1 MANKV
6 LAILGRPNVGKSTL
20 FNRLVGSRKSIVS
33 PVEGVTRDRVYSTFD
48 WVGRDF
54 DIIDTGGFLPKEKD
68 IMNKHIQH
76 QAKIAIK
83 EADLIILLVDGRD
96 EITSSDRILADMV
109 IRSQKESILV
119 VNKIDSI
126 DQIQEVN
133 NFFQLGLGDPV
144 PISAA
149 HGRSL
154 GDMLDV
160 VVEKIPNTDKQ
171 IDIKKSDVDLAL
183 IGMPNVGKSSLM
195 NALLKE
201 DKSIVTDIAG
211 TTRDSIDSYIT
222 YFGKV
227 IKVIDTAGL
236 RKRSKV
242 NDDIEYYSAIRTNK
256 VVTDCNVTALMID
269 ANKGF
274 DKQDKDIVRSVINLG
289 KGLIIVVNKWDLI
302 DKDDS
307 TMKRM
312 KEDIHYEFSATRHYP
327 ILFTSVKNNLR
338 LQQILESALNV
349 YKRLTAKV
357 STPLLNEIM
366 QKIVN
371 NNPPPAVKGKHLK
384 IKYSAQTRH
393 SPPIFAIF
401 MNYPDLVPISY
412 KRYIENQ
419 LRNELDLEG
428 VPVKISFRKK

>member
-68 IMNKHIQH
+68 IMNKHIQQ

-83 EADLIILLVDGRD
+83 EADLIILLVDGKD

-126 DQIQEVN
+126 DQIQQAN

-160 VVEKIPNTDKQ
+160 VVQKIPNTDKQ
-171 IDIKKSDVDLAL
+171 IDIKK
-183 IGMPNVGKSSLM
+183 NF
-195 NALLKE
+195 
-201 DKSIVTDIAG
+201 
-211 TTRDSIDSYIT
+211 RSY
-222 YFGKV
+222 
-227 IKVIDTAGL
+227 
-236 RKRSKV
+236 S
-242 NDDIEYYSAIRTNK
+242 
-256 VVTDCNVTALMID
+256 
-269 ANKGF
+269 
-274 DKQDKDIVRSVINLG
+274 
-289 KGLIIVVNKWDLI
+289 
-302 DKDDS
+302 
-307 TMKRM
+307 
-312 KEDIHYEFSATRHYP
+312 
-327 ILFTSVKNNLR
+327 
-338 LQQILESALNV
+338 
-349 YKRLTAKV
+349 
-357 STPLLNEIM
+357 
-366 QKIVN
+366 
-371 NNPPPAVKGKHLK
+371 
-384 IKYSAQTRH
+384 
-393 SPPIFAIF
+393 
-401 MNYPDLVPISY
+401 
-412 KRYIENQ
+412 
-419 LRNELDLEG
+419 
-428 VPVKISFRKK
+428 